1 MDAVLKKLIN
11 TVVGCLFWEECT
23 KFARKLESNLSMKKI
38 LFSAVLVLS
47 SLFAQAQNAT
57 NSPYSQY
64 GYGTLADQANG
75 ASVAMS
81 GLSLGW
87 REGNA
92 VNFGN
97 PASYSALDSVTFIF
111 DAGVSAQITSFNEG
125 TQKLNA
131 KNTSFDYIVGGFRLF
146 RHVGVGFGVMP
157 YSNVGYNYYNQSTIG
172 QSSATGDSKT
182 VSSNT
187 YVGSGGF
194 HQLFLGI
201 GVEPI
206 HTGKVSV
213 SLGANGSYF
222 WGDYSRSVV
231 NAYTDAYVNT
241 LSKYYVASVKTYKVD
256 IAAQLQYRF
265 SKSDMVTLGA
275 TYTIGHEMSSDP
287 KCLIISTNSQ
297 TSVADTTTL
306 KSNAGLSMPTAFGAG
321 FVWNHAGK
329 WRVGFDWKM
338 EKWGSLKYPQYE
350 VSGGEPSYVNTSGLF
365 SDRQRYVLGAEFC
378 PNEKGLKRR
387 DHVRYRAGVTYTSPY
402 LKINGLDGPKEY
414 GVSLGV
420 GLPVM
425 NGYNNRSM
433 LNISASWTRL
443 DAANLI
449 KENTFR
455 INIGF
460 TFNERWFAKWQV
472 E

>member
-1 MDAVLKKLIN
+1 
-11 TVVGCLFWEECT
+11 
-23 KFARKLESNLSMKKI
+23 MKKI
-38 LFSAVLVLS
+38 LFSAVLVLGA
-47 SLFAQAQNAT
+47 FVARAQNAT

-64 GYGTLADQANG
+64 GYGMLADQANG

-97 PASYSALDSVTFIF
+97 PASYSALDSITFIF
-111 DAGVSAQITSFNEG
+111 DAGVSGQITSFKEG
-125 TQKLNA
+125 DHKLNA
-131 KNTSFDYIVGGFRLF
+131 NNTSFDYVVGGFRLF
-146 RHVGVGFGVMP
+146 RHVGVAFGVMP
-157 YSNVGYNYYNQSTIG
+157 YSNVGYSYYNQSTIG

-182 VSSNT
+182 VSYNT
-187 YVGSGGF
+187 YSGSGGF
-194 HQLFLGI
+194 HQLFLGV

-206 HTGKVSV
+206 HTGKTSFSV
-213 SLGANGSYF
+213 GVNGSYF
-222 WGDYSRSVV
+222 WGNYNRSVV
-231 NAYTDAYVNT
+231 NSYSDTYVNT
-241 LSKYYVASVKTYKVD
+241 LSKYYTASVKTYKLD
-256 IAAQLQYRF
+256 IAAQFQQRL
-265 SKSDMVTLGA
+265 SKSDMLTVGA
-275 TYTIGHEMSSDP
+275 TYTVGHNMHSDP
-287 KCLIISTNSQ
+287 TCMILSNNSQ
-297 TSVADTTTL
+297 TSVSDTATYV
-306 KSNAGLSMPTAFGAG
+306 SPAGLQMPTAFGAG
-321 FVWNHAGK
+321 FVWNHSGK
-329 WRVGFDWKM
+329 WRVGFDWRM
-338 EKWGSLKYPQYE
+338 EKWNSVKYPQYE
-350 VSGGEPSYVNTSGLF
+350 VSGNAVSYVQKEGLF
-365 SDRQRYVLGAEFC
+365 SDRQHYVLGAEFC

-387 DHVRYRAGVTYTSPY
+387 DHVRYRAGLTYTSPY
-402 LKINGLDGPKEY
+402 LKINGLEGPKEY

-443 DAANLI
+443 DAANMI
-449 KENTFR
+449 TENTFR

>member
-1 MDAVLKKLIN
+1 
-11 TVVGCLFWEECT
+11 
-23 KFARKLESNLSMKKI
+23 MKKI
-38 LFSAVLVLS
+38 LFSVILLLGAWS
-47 SLFAQAQNAT
+47 AKAQNAT

-97 PASYSALDSVTFIF
+97 PASYSALDSITFIF
-111 DAGVSAQITSFNEG
+111 DAGVSAQITSFKEG
-125 TQKLNA
+125 THRLNA

-146 RHVGVGFGVMP
+146 RHVGVGFGIMP
-157 YSNVGYNYYNQSTIG
+157 YSNVGYSYYNQSTIG
-172 QSSATGDSKT
+172 QSSTTGDSKT

-187 YVGSGGF
+187 YSGSGGF
-194 HQLFLGI
+194 HQLFLGV

-206 HTGKVSV
+206 HTSKVSFSV
-213 SLGANGSYF
+213 GVNGSYF
-222 WGDYSRSVV
+222 WGDYNKAVV
-231 NAYTDAYVNT
+231 NSYSDAYVNT
-241 LSKYYVASVKTYKVD
+241 LSKYYTASVKTYKLD
-256 IAAQLQYRF
+256 IAAQLQYKL
-265 SKSDMVTLGA
+265 SKSDALTVGG
-275 TYTIGHEMSSDP
+275 TYTVGHGMNSDP
-287 KCLIISTNSQ
+287 ECMIISTNSQ
-297 TSVADTTTL
+297 TSVSDTATYNA
-306 KSNAGLSMPTAFGAG
+306 NAGLRMPTAFGAG
-321 FVWNHAGK
+321 IVWNHSGK
-329 WRVGFDWKM
+329 WRVGFDWKT
-338 EKWGSLKYPQYE
+338 EKWGSIKYPQYE
-350 VSGGEPSYVNTSGLF
+350 VSGDRVAYVMKEGLF
-365 SDRQRYVLGAEFC
+365 SDRQRYILGAEFC

-387 DHVRYRAGVTYTSPY
+387 DHVRYRAGLTYASPY

-414 GVSLGV
+414 GASLGV

-425 NGYNNRSM
+425 NGYNNRSI

-443 DAANLI
+443 SAPGLI
-449 KENTFR
+449 TENTFR